1 MDDRN
6 QLLDQ
11 FSRGPE
17 LLKES
22 LGRFPKEM
30 WTWKPAP
37 ERWSIHQIIVH
48 LADSEAN
55 AYTRCRKL
63 IAENGTEITTY
74 NQDVW
79 AEELMYHDQ
88 GTDEAIALL
97 TALRRSTT
105 ALLKL
110 VPEHVWATHAI
121 VHPEHG
127 SYTLNDWL
135 RIYASHV
142 PNHIRQMEG
151 VYEAWKEVR

>member
-1 MDDRN
+1 MDDRIK
-6 QLLDQ
+6 LLEQ
-11 FSRGPE
+11 FSSGPE
-17 LLKES
+17 LLKEA

-30 WTWKPAP
+30 WAWKPAP
-37 ERWSIHQIIVH
+37 ERWSIHQIIIH

-88 GTDEAIALL
+88 STDDAIALL
-97 TALRRSTT
+97 TALRRNTT

-135 RIYASHV
+135 RIYAAHV
-142 PNHIRQMEG
+142 PGHIRQMEG
-151 VYEAWKEVR
+151 VFEAWKEV